1 VLEPRQPTDSR
12 SRVGLGKSQFKKIN
26 KNDSKK
32 IEKKKEKKVS
42 IISNFNQFKGS
53 GKRIGKDNQMWVNMR
68 QLKFLTEN

>member
-1 VLEPRQPTDSR
+1 
-12 SRVGLGKSQFKKIN
+12 VGLGKSQFKKIN

-53 GKRIGKDNQMWVNMR
+53 EKITRCG
-68 QLKFLTEN
+68 